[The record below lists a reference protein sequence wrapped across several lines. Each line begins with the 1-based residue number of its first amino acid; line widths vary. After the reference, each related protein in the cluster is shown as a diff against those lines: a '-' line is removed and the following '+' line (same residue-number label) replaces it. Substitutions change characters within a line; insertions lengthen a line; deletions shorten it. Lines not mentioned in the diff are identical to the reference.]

1 MRSKRNALEPDRPA
15 ATVLVRPPVH
25 MSTPASPAA
34 SASGGRIIR
43 FLDAAG
49 TIRYGTPVD
58 ESFSSARV
66 LGGDLFTGLRP
77 TGETL
82 AITKLLAPVAP
93 PNILCIGLNYRRH
106 AEESGM
112 ALPERPLLF
121 LKPTTTLA
129 HPGDP
134 IIHPSTTSEL
144 DFECELA
151 IVIGRTAKN
160 VSEADALDHVLGYT
174 AANDVSARDWQLRLD
189 KQWARGKS
197 FDTFCPLGP
206 VLATPDHIPN
216 PNRLRIQT
224 RVNGETL
231 QDSNTADMIF
241 SVREIISSLSANFT
255 LLPGTV
261 ILTGTPEGVGMGRNP
276 QRWLQPGDVCE
287 IEIEGI
293 GILRNHVQTE

>member
-1 MRSKRNALEPDRPA
+1 
-15 ATVLVRPPVH
+15 
-25 MSTPASPAA
+25 MSTPSLSPARQH
-34 SASGGRIIR
+34 SGRIIR
-43 FLDAAG
+43 FLDASGAVRFG
-49 TIRYGTPVD
+49 EPAD
-58 ESFSSARV
+58 ETLTTAHAFD
-66 LGGDLFTGLRP
+66 GDPFTGLQP
-77 TGETL
+77 TGTTL
-82 AITKLLAPVAP
+82 SVARLLAPVAP

-134 IIHPSTTSEL
+134 IIHPAATAEL
-144 DFECELA
+144 DYECELA
-151 IVIGRTAKN
+151 VVIGREAKN
-160 VSEADALDHVLGYT
+160 VAEEEALNFVLGYT
-174 AANDVSARDWQLRLD
+174 CANDVSARDWQLRYD

-206 VLATPDHIPN
+206 VLVTPSVIPD
-216 PNRLRIQT
+216 PNHLRIRT

-241 SVREIISSLSANFT
+241 SVRQIIASLSANFT

-276 QRWLQPGDVCE
+276 RRWLVPGDICE
-287 IEIEGI
+287 IEIDGV
-293 GILRNHVQTE
+293 GILRNHVQAGS